1 MNNFKIIP
9 VIDILN
15 SEAVHAVK
23 GEREK
28 YKPLTSVL
36 FKGNDPIKI
45 AKKFKDEY
53 LINEIYIADL
63 DAIIRRKPNLTLL
76 TKILKIPEIKVMIDP
91 GIISI
96 KNIVEYSRYNLDSL
110 ILGLE
115 TVKNLKVIS
124 ECLKIIGS
132 NKTIVSIDMYNE
144 VIQTNVK
151 EIQNQHPIEI
161 IKKIE
166 EVGVKK
172 IILLDLFKVGQKIGG
187 IPPLYLKIRDIYN
200 GKILVGGGI
209 KDIRDIKLYKQYDFS
224 GVLIGTALHD
234 GTIEIEKLRKI
245 SLINQ

>member
-45 AKKFKDEY
+45 TKKFKDDY
-53 LINEIYIADL
+53 SINEIYIADL

-76 TKILKIPEIKVMIDP
+76 KEILQITDIKVMLDP

-96 KNIVEYSRYNLDSL
+96 KNIVEYSKYSLDSL

-115 TVKNLKVIS
+115 TISHFKVIS

-132 NKTIVSIDMYNE
+132 HKTIVSIDMYNE

-151 EIQNQHPIEI
+151 GMQNQHPIEI

-166 EVGVKK
+166 RMGVKK
-172 IILLDLFKVGQKIGG
+172 IILLDLFKIGQKIGG

-209 KDIRDIKLYKQYDFS
+209 KDIRDIEMYKHNNFS

-245 SLINQ
+245 NLN

>member
-1 MNNFKIIP
+1 MKKFKVIP
-9 VIDILN
+9 VIDVLN
-15 SEAVHAVK
+15 SEAVHAIK

-28 YKPLTSVL
+28 YKPLKSVL
-36 FKGNDPIKI
+36 IKSSNPVEI
-45 AKKFKDEY
+45 IKKIK
-53 LINEIYIADL
+53 NETIIHEVYIADL
-63 DAIIRRKPNLTLL
+63 DAIIRRKPNFTLI

-91 GIISI
+91 GIILA
-96 KNIVEYSRYNLDSL
+96 KNISEYSKFSLDSL

-115 TVKNLKVIS
+115 TLENLEVIS
-124 ECLKIIGS
+124 ECLKIMGGH
-132 NKTIVSIDMYNE
+132 KTIVSIDMYNS

-151 EIQNQHPIEI
+151 EILNQNPIEI

-166 EVGVKK
+166 ELGVKK

-200 GKILVGGGI
+200 GKIFVGGGI
-209 KDIRDIKLYKQYDFS
+209 KDIRDIELYKQYDFS

-245 SLINQ
+245 NLN

>member
-28 YKPLTSVL
+28 YKPLISVL

-53 LINEIYIADL
+53 SINEIYIADL

-76 TKILKIPEIKVMIDP
+76 KEILQITDIKVMIDP

-96 KNIVEYSRYNLDSL
+96 KNIVEYSRYSLDSL

-115 TVKNLKVIS
+115 TIASFKVIS
-124 ECLKIIGS
+124 ECLKIKGS
-132 NKTIVSIDMYNE
+132 HKTIVSIDMYNE
-144 VIQTNVK
+144 IIQTNVI
-151 EIQNQHPIEI
+151 EIKNLHPVEI

-166 EVGVKK
+166 DLGVDK
-172 IILLDLFKVGQKIGG
+172 IILLDLYKVGQKVGG
-187 IPPLYLKIRDIYN
+187 IPPLYLKIRDNYN

-209 KDIRDIKLYKQYDFS
+209 KDIRDIEMYKHNNFS

-234 GTIEIEKLRKI
+234 GTIDIEKLRKI
-245 SLINQ
+245 NLS

>member
-1 MNNFKIIP
+1 MKKFKIIP

-15 SEAVHAVK
+15 SEAVHAIK

-28 YKPLTSVL
+28 YKSLKSIL
-36 FKGNDPIKI
+36 IKSSDPIKI
-45 AKKFKDEY
+45 VKKVIHES
-53 LINEIYIADL
+53 LIREIYIADL
-63 DAIIRRKPNLTLL
+63 DAIIRRKPNFALL

-91 GIISI
+91 GIILA
-96 KNIVEYSRYNLDSL
+96 KNILEYSHYSLDSL

-115 TVKNLKVIS
+115 TLKNLEVIS

-132 NKTIVSIDMYNE
+132 HKTIVSIDMYNE

-166 EVGVKK
+166 DLGVKK

-245 SLINQ
+245 NLN

>member
-1 MNNFKIIP
+1 MKKFKIIP

-15 SEAVHAVK
+15 SEAVHAIK

-28 YKPLTSVL
+28 YKPLKSVL
-36 FKGNDPIKI
+36 IKSSDPIEIVKKI
-45 AKKFKDEY
+45 IHES
-53 LINEIYIADL
+53 LIREIYIADL

-91 GIISI
+91 GIILARNI
-96 KNIVEYSRYNLDSL
+96 KEYSKYSLNSL

-115 TVKNLKVIS
+115 TLKNLDVIS
-124 ECLKIIGS
+124 ECIKILGAH
-132 NKTIVSIDMYNE
+132 KTIVSVDMYDE

-151 EIQNQHPIEI
+151 EIQNQHPVEI
-161 IKKIE
+161 IKMIE
-166 EVGVKK
+166 ELGVKK

-209 KDIRDIKLYKQYDFS
+209 KDIRDIELYKQYGFS

-245 SLINQ
+245 NLN

>member
-28 YKPLTSVL
+28 YKPLVSVL
-36 FKGNDPIKI
+36 FKGNNPINI
-45 AKKFKDEY
+45 TKKFKDEY
-53 LINEIYIADL
+53 SINEIYIADL

-76 TKILKIPEIKVMIDP
+76 KEILQLTDIKVMIDP

-96 KNIVEYSRYNLDSL
+96 ENIVEYSKYSLDSL

-115 TVKNLKVIS
+115 TIANFKVIS
-124 ECLKIIGS
+124 ECLKINGS
-132 NKTIVSIDMYNE
+132 HKTIVSIDMYNE
-144 VIQTNVK
+144 IIQTNVK
-151 EIQNQHPIEI
+151 DIKNLHPIEI
-161 IKKIE
+161 VKKIE
-166 EVGVKK
+166 DLGVDK
-172 IILLDLFKVGQKIGG
+172 IILLDLYKVGQKVGG
-187 IPPLYLKIRDIYN
+187 IPPLYLKIRDNYK

-209 KDIRDIKLYKQYDFS
+209 KDIRDIEMYKHNNFS

-234 GTIEIEKLRKI
+234 GTIDIEKLRKI
-245 SLINQ
+245 N

>member
-1 MNNFKIIP
+1 MKKFKIIP

-15 SEAVHAVK
+15 SEAVHAIK

-28 YKPLTSVL
+28 YKPLKSVL
-36 FKGNDPIKI
+36 IKSSDPIEIVKKI
-45 AKKFKDEY
+45 IHES
-53 LINEIYIADL
+53 LIREIYIADL
-63 DAIIRRKPNLTLL
+63 DAIVRRKPNFALL

-91 GIISI
+91 GIILA
-96 KNIVEYSRYNLDSL
+96 KNILEYSNYSLNSL

-115 TVKNLKVIS
+115 TLKNLDVIS
-124 ECLKIIGS
+124 ECIKILGAH
-132 NKTIVSIDMYNE
+132 KTIVSVDMYDE

-151 EIQNQHPIEI
+151 EIQNQHPVEI
-161 IKKIE
+161 IKMIE
-166 EVGVKK
+166 ELGVKK

-209 KDIRDIKLYKQYDFS
+209 KDIRDIELYKQYGFS

-245 SLINQ
+245 NLN